1 MLYNKSDMFE
11 SLNRKDGFIMATNKV
26 RLTIAGAEYSII
38 TEEETK
44 YVKDLGRELDR
55 AITKI
60 MKANNRISTTQ
71 AAVLAALDFA
81 DECKKATQTADRL
94 REQIKDYLDDASS
107 AKSKADWARHES
119 ENLKKELENERT
131 EVARLKAELSKV
143 LEAVSNN

>member
-1 MLYNKSDMFE
+1 MLYNKSNMFE

-94 REQIKDYLDDASS
+94 REPIMDYLDDASS

-119 ENLKKELENERT
+119 ESLKKELENERT

-143 LEAVSNN
+143 LEEVSNN